1 MKWERAG
8 KYAIRSGNWVIAKY
22 IVDGKAVYGAT
33 FKNERCGFFD
43 DADQAKKMAASE
55 MEKRA
60 A

>member
-22 IVDGKAVYGAT
+22 IVDGKPVYGVT
-33 FKNERCGFFD
+33 FKNERRGFFD
-43 DADQAKKMAASE
+43 DVNQAKKAAALDA
-55 MEKRA
+55 EKEA